1 MSDSEASHDIETEES
16 RSSDGSDSGASLQDF
31 IASEDEGDSPAT
43 DYDSADDIE
52 PNLIIAGK
60 RKRIERT
67 SHSPLIDTDPDDS
80 DYVEWAPYIRRNWS
94 RLTVWKQDKEQ

>member
-1 MSDSEASHDIETEES
+1 MSDSEASHDIEAEEV

-31 IASEDEGDSPAT
+31 IASEDEGDSPCT

-60 RKRIERT
+60 RKRIERI

-80 DYVEWAPYIRRNWS
+80 DYVE
-94 RLTVWKQDKEQ
+94 

>member
-1 MSDSEASHDIETEES
+1 MSDSEASHDIETEEA
-16 RSSDGSDSGASLQDF
+16 RSTDGSDSGASLQDF

-60 RKRIERT
+60 RKRIERI
-67 SHSPLIDTDPDDS
+67 SDSPLIDTDPDDS
-80 DYVEWAPYIRRNWS
+80 DYVE
-94 RLTVWKQDKEQ
+94 